1 MGAFRLLYRNKS
13 LIILCFL
20 IYLLLWFTIS
30 ALRQSSEVKTPP
42 VSPIDSIVSF
52 NFLFFILKRPK
63 QLNSTFYPILQHLST
78 LKFKLLLIDPYV
90 LKHLFIDR
98 LPFDHLNREL
108 ITFGLVDHSIEKHFP
123 SLKKKGFT
131 IKTSTD
137 IFLDHVFIGYE
148 GKIIHLAILHPYHS
162 FYLIQMNTRFLPSN
176 IQLSYGD
183 KLRAIER

>member
-30 ALRQSSEVKTPP
+30 VLRQPSEVKISP
-42 VSPIDSIVSF
+42 VSPSDSIVSVH
-52 NFLFFILKRPK
+52 FLFFHFKRPK
-63 QLNSTFYPILQHLST
+63 QLNSTFYPILQHLSA
-78 LKFKLLLIDPYV
+78 LKLKLLLIDPYV
-90 LKHLFIDR
+90 LKYLFIDR
-98 LPFDHLNREL
+98 LPFDHLNRQL
-108 ITFGLVDHSIEKHFP
+108 ITFGLVDHSIEKHFS

-131 IKTSTD
+131 IKTSTN
-137 IFLDHVFIGYE
+137 IFLDHIFIEYKE
-148 GKIIHLAILHPYHS
+148 KIVHLAILHPYHS
-162 FYLIQMNTRFLPSN
+162 FYLIQTNTRFVPSN